1 MSTLFVIV
9 GGLGKSIIW
18 TSLIEKLNAKYGQ
31 KISVMSPW
39 PLVFH
44 NNENIDRIESLL
56 HFHYYEQLKI
66 YDDII
71 YHEPYFS
78 DFLQHKDKHVL
89 ESWAQ
94 AYEIEDVINKPYLNN
109 KSNIDDAH
117 KYLSE
122 PVLNDYCIV
131 QFTATQNYYDTY
143 AGENKSSFSIKSY
156 YPTLIEKLIHKIKH
170 NLNLDI
176 ICLRRDTDHKPS
188 NTITYDPP
196 DYGGVLDVI
205 SLINEAKFI
214 VCIDSSLMHI
224 AATTNKTKEVIVLW
238 NETQQSYKRVGY
250 DFFTNMS
257 CSNNMYNDIP
267 PEEIF
272 SKIKEVL

>member
-9 GGLGKSIIW
+9 GGLGKNIIW
-18 TSLIEKLNAKYGQ
+18 TSLIEKLNVKYGE
-31 KISVMSPW
+31 KISVMTPW

-56 HFHYYEQLKI
+56 HFHYYEQLTI

-94 AYEIEDVINKPYLNN
+94 AYGIENVINKPYLNH
-109 KSNIDDAH
+109 KSNIDNTH
-117 KYLSE
+117 IYLSE
-122 PVLNDYCIV
+122 EILNDYCII
-131 QFTATQNYYDTY
+131 QFTGAPNYYDTY
-143 AGENKSSFSIKSY
+143 AGENKSSFNKKSY
-156 YPTLIEKLIHKIKH
+156 HPQLIEKLIYKIKR
-170 NLNLDI
+170 NLKLDI
-176 ICLRRDTDHKPS
+176 VCLRRDTDHKPS

-196 DYGGVLDVI
+196 DYGGVLDMVH
-205 SLINEAKFI
+205 LINGAKFI
-214 VCIDSSLMHI
+214 VCIDSSLMHL

-250 DFFTNMS
+250 DFLTNMS
-257 CSNNMYNDIP
+257 CSNNVYNDIP

-272 SKIKEVL
+272 SKIEEVL